1 MKNMT
6 DSVKVKP
13 RIPGGFME
21 LLPQEQIVFN
31 RMLGTIKATY
41 ELFGFA
47 PIETPAVELT
57 EVLLTKSG
65 GDTEKQI
72 WSIKKGDDSN
82 ELSLHFDLTV
92 PLARYVAQ
100 RKSDLVFP
108 FRRYQMQKVWRGER
122 NQKGRFRE
130 FYQCDIDVIGTTNIL
145 ADAETT
151 SVIFEVFKNLGF
163 PDIIISVNN
172 RKILNGFLF
181 SLGCSNKSVE
191 ILRVIDKIDKQGRE
205 KVSEELV
212 ALNIPNNSVKKILN
226 FIGIKGDNETVIDKL
241 KSLDISSDLFDNG
254 VKELSKVAKAIEAFG
269 VSRENF
275 KLDLSIARGLDYYTG
290 TVYETLFKDYPE
302 VGSVCSGGRFDNL
315 AECYINQKLPGV
327 GISIGL
333 TRLFF
338 KLKEAGVIK
347 FNKATPTIMLVAQLE
362 ERFRSENM
370 RIATELRRNGIN
382 TEVYLNSDKIGNQFK
397 YANRLNIPFVI
408 ILGEVEMENKKVS
421 LKNMLTGQQDMM
433 FLSEVI
439 DLIKKE

>member
-1 MKNMT
+1 
-6 DSVKVKP
+6 
-13 RIPGGFME
+13 
-21 LLPQEQIVFN
+21 
-31 RMLGTIKATY
+31 
-41 ELFGFA
+41 
-47 PIETPAVELT
+47 
-57 EVLLTKSG
+57 
-65 GDTEKQI
+65 
-72 WSIKKGDDSN
+72 
-82 ELSLHFDLTV
+82 
-92 PLARYVAQ
+92 
-100 RKSDLVFP
+100 
-108 FRRYQMQKVWRGER
+108 
-122 NQKGRFRE
+122 
-130 FYQCDIDVIGTTNIL
+130 
-145 ADAETT
+145 
-151 SVIFEVFKNLGF
+151 
-163 PDIIISVNN
+163 
-172 RKILNGFLF
+172 
-181 SLGCSNKSVE
+181 
-191 ILRVIDKIDKQGRE
+191 LRVIDKIDKQGRE